1 MATPRVLVVASALAA
16 AGAVGVGLACGRI
29 PVRPDGGRGLLPVG
43 ASAPDVEAY
52 DASDRSVRLS
62 DLRGRPVVVYFYP
75 KDGTPGC
82 TQEACAFRDAYDR
95 YQAAG
100 IAILGVSRD
109 DRGRHRRFMAD
120 HALPFPLAP
129 DPHGSVERAY
139 GVSSF
144 LGMSSRV
151 TFLVDREGK
160 IARVW
165 PDVVPGTHA
174 NEVLAAA
181 HAAVSPAA
189 PARAGAP

>member
-1 MATPRVLVVASALAA
+1 MATPRKLFVASALAA
-16 AGAVGVGLACGRI
+16 AGAVGMGIACGRV

-43 ASAPDVEAY
+43 ASAPDIVAY
-52 DASDRSVRLS
+52 DVADHGVRLS

-82 TQEACAFRDAYDR
+82 TKEACAFRDAYDR

-100 IAILGVSRD
+100 IAIIGVSRD
-109 DRGRHRRFMAD
+109 ARDRHRRFMKD
-120 HALPFPLAP
+120 HGLPFSLAS
-129 DPHGSVERAY
+129 DVDGSTERAY

-160 IARVW
+160 IAQVW
-165 PDVVPGTHA
+165 PDVDPGAHA
-174 NEVLAAA
+174 NEVLRAASSMRA
-181 HAAVSPAA
+181 PAA
-189 PARAGAP
+189 QPEADAR